1 MLPEVREFAR
11 AAGPPAG
18 ARDLGGTVTVRIGPQ
33 THTLLGRTCG
43 DIVVFTF
50 ADPAGPRCGRHPFRR
65 QPEEGEIVI
74 DFNRTV
80 LPGCCFSPICPEP
93 EIPAQ
98 IASTSQS
105 LPASA
110 RCVGAARP
118 PADPGC
124 ADRRPGT
131 GARRSGHEQGL
142 ARELEPP

>member
-33 THTLLGRTCG
+33 THCLLGRTCG

-80 LPGCCFSPICPEP
+80 VPGCCFSPICPEP

-98 IASTSQS
+98 NRLDIPVVAGER
-105 LPASA
+105 AV
-110 RCVGAARP
+110 RWGGAA
-118 PADPGC
+118 AC
-124 ADRRPGT
+124 RPGV
-131 GARRSGHEQGL
+131 R
-142 ARELEPP
+142 